1 MNSRVA
7 RAFGMGNKKEDE
19 EDGKAEDLDLGL
31 NEKAD
36 PSIPAQ
42 GTVKKE
48 TMRIEANLQPQE
60 AGTEQ
65 LEALPHTMHQEA
77 EQIDCGGMEALQ
89 DDGMCAPGASRG
101 NVFASLEEALAFM
114 ETRTY
119 GAPLPAQ
126 RITRGPQL
134 PQMRVSRATV
144 HY

>member
-48 TMRIEANLQPQE
+48 TMRIEANLQP
-60 AGTEQ
+60 
-65 LEALPHTMHQEA
+65 QEA